1 MPHTVIASAV
11 RVPWHSHHGG
21 YDRLLDYLPEAERI
35 TAPRGITSQK
45 IATAAHHWLRRRC
58 PLPFYPAEH
67 FATDARVFARR
78 GPAHILYGDE
88 QFWFSRHRPGPTAV
102 TYHQPPAHLA
112 RFMPATNWR
121 RLAAHASQ
129 IIALAPDQLAFFA
142 NHLSEERVHLIP
154 HGIDTAAFAPS
165 GVPKPGGR
173 PLILT
178 VGWWLRDWD
187 VLDTV
192 HDQLHRRHG
201 NDIELA
207 VVTRQADRRTWHPA
221 VRVLEGISELTLTQL
236 YRQATAVFLPLT
248 EATANNALLE
258 ALACGT
264 PVVATDTG
272 GISYYTGHG
281 SAASLTPPS
290 DAAAAAEA
298 VETLIGELGTA
309 AHAARRAAARERA
322 ELFAWP
328 RIADQVRSVYR
339 LLEDER

>member
-1 MPHTVIASAV
+1 MPHSVIASAV

-21 YDRLLDYLPEAERI
+21 YDRLLDYLPETERI
-35 TAPRGITSQK
+35 TAPRGITGQK
-45 IATAAHHWLRRRC
+45 IAAAAHHWLHHRC

-67 FATDARVFARR
+67 FATDVRVLARR

-88 QFWFSRHRPGPTAV
+88 QFWFSRHRGGPTAV

-112 RFMPATNWR
+112 RFMPARNWW

-129 IIALAPDQLAFFA
+129 IIALAPDQVAFFA
-142 NHLSEERVHLIP
+142 DHLPVERVHLIP
-154 HGIDTAAFAPS
+154 HGIDTAAFTPA
-165 GVPKPGGR
+165 GVPEAAAR
-173 PLILT
+173 PLVLT

-201 NDIELA
+201 DDIQLV
-207 VVTRQADRRTWHPA
+207 VVTRQANRRTWNPA

-236 YRQATAVFLPLT
+236 YRQAAAVLLPLT
-248 EATANNALLE
+248 DATANNALLE

-272 GISYYTGHG
+272 GISYYAGDG
-281 SAASLTPPS
+281 PAALLTPPC
-290 DAAAAAEA
+290 DACAAAEA
-298 VETLIGELGTA
+298 VETLLGELGTA

-322 ELFAWP
+322 DLFAWP
-328 RIADQVRSVYR
+328 RIAEQVRSVYR